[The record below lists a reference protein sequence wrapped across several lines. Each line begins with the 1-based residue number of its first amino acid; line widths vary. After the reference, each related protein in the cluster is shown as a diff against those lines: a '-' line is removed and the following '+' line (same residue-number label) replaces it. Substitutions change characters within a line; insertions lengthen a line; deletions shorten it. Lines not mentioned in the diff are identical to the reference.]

1 MARNIDVKFKFID
14 EFTSSFTKTMNSMVA
29 GTTKAQKAW
38 KSVEK
43 AGKDVTKV
51 GTALTAA
58 VTTPLIGLGAVSTK
72 EFGEVDKS
80 LRLVQQTMGSTDE
93 DASKLED
100 AIKKAAANSVYGMQ
114 DAADA
119 SLNFAR
125 QGWNATQAADMI
137 TPALDLAAGTATDL
151 SVVTGGLGNTLKA
164 FGANADEATKYTDM
178 MAKAQ
183 AQANTDVTSLFDAMS
198 IAGSTANTV
207 GWGFSDLATLTGVF
221 GDHSISAS
229 EGATALNTGL
239 MRLASPAKQGSEML
253 EQLGINVFDAN
264 GKLKSMPDTIAELQR
279 GFTGLSDQ
287 EQLAAASA
295 IFGKNQ
301 ASKWMTLINGPAGES
316 LQGLKDNI
324 EGATGASHDMANAL
338 MSGTGGAIEKLKSSF
353 DVFKYSVGSVLSTVV
368 TPFIDKATSLIDT
381 FNNMEP
387 AQQKQIVKWAAV
399 AAAAGPALVMFGK
412 VMTGL
417 SKLGGGFNSF
427 IKFGSKAAGS
437 FKALHSGAGLVKT
450 AMAVLA
456 SPLGVAVAIIAA
468 VGVVILSVVT
478 HFGTFKKAI
487 ESTGGVEKLKAAFT
501 EIKGAV
507 TPMIPVFSKIADVIG
522 NTIAGAVG
530 IAIGAF
536 AGFLGGVITAVSGIL
551 KIVSGLAKGIWDLLH
566 GDLGGAIEGFK
577 SVFDGAVTFIKGI
590 LQGIIGT
597 IKSIGDAISKI
608 KFPEWG
614 GVKGLKMETTEAR
627 AIGDNNWR
635 GGLVQVHE
643 RGGEILDLPHGT
655 RIYPHDVSMAMAK
668 SGGGTNINI
677 PKIADQIVIREES
690 DIDKI
695 GDAIVR
701 KLKGASGTM
710 GGYSY
715 SANMA

>member
-58 VTTPLIGLGAVSTK
+58 VTTPLIGLGAISTK

-100 AIKKAAANSVYGMQ
+100 AIKKAAASSVYGMQ

-125 QGWNATQAADMI
+125 QGWNAAQAADMI

-253 EQLGINVFDAN
+253 KQLGINVFDAN

-324 EGATGASHDMANAL
+324 EGATGASHDMANAM

-368 TPFIDKATSLIDT
+368 TPFIDKATNLIDT

-387 AQQKQIVKWAAV
+387 AQQKQIVKWAAM
-399 AAAAGPALVMFGK
+399 AAAAGPALITFGK
-412 VMTGL
+412 VLTGL
-417 SKLGGGFNSF
+417 SKLGGGFNTF

-450 AMAVLA
+450 AMTALA
-456 SPLGVAVAIIAA
+456 SPLGIAVAIIAA
-468 VGVVILSVVT
+468 VAVVILSVVT
-478 HFGTFKKAI
+478 HFDTFKKSIAN
-487 ESTGGVEKLKAAFT
+487 TGGFEKLKAAFT
-501 EIKGAV
+501 EIKG
-507 TPMIPVFSKIADVIG
+507 TIMPLIPVFSKVADYIG
-522 NTIAGAVG
+522 NVISGAIG
-530 IAIGAF
+530 IAVGAF
-536 AGFLGGVITAVSGIL
+536 ARFLGGVIISISGII
-551 KIVSGLAKGIWDLLH
+551 KAVSGLAKGIWDLLH
-566 GDLGGAIEGFK
+566 GDINGALEGLKNIFE
-577 SVFDGAVTFIKGI
+577 GAADFIRGLFEGI
-590 LQGIIGT
+590 LGT
-597 IKSIGDAISKI
+597 LKSIGDAISKI
-608 KFPEWG
+608 KFPE
-614 GVKGLKMETTEAR
+614 VKVRGARSTSIEGR
-627 AIGDNNWR
+627 AIGDSNWR

-701 KLKGASGTM
+701 KLKSASGTM